1 MRNVAVPPLL
11 LSMIDSL
18 PEPHVLCD
26 RNYRIVAANQAY
38 RDLYSPV
45 GEPVGRKC
53 HEISHG
59 SAVPCDQAGETCP
72 LSLALQSQ
80 QRQRVMHL
88 HVSPD
93 GQQYVQVE
101 ITPLV
106 DPQEGVQLF
115 LERMEPVHVAQVGGP
130 ESRLVGKAPAFRRM
144 LEMVTRVSPTDTSVL
159 LLGESGSGKEIV
171 AHAIHEL
178 SQRAT
183 RPFVVVECASLT
195 ESLFESE
202 LFGHEK
208 GAFTGAVSSRKGLV
222 ESADGGTLFLDEV
235 GDIPLAMQ
243 VKLLRLIETGCFR
256 RVGSTELRCTNLRI
270 IAATHRDI
278 PAMVENGSF
287 RQDLFFRIGTFPIRI
302 PPLRERRADIE
313 PLAKVLLT
321 RLPKGRGLSLMP
333 SALEALKQ
341 HDYPGNVRELRNI
354 LERASLLCDGN
365 RVSEA
370 HVKAAI
376 DQSQWMLAANTSSRL
391 EPTAD
396 IAGEKSATSS
406 LKSAEHDHLL
416 ASLAQH
422 KGDRK
427 ALASALGISERTL
440 YRKLRAAKEFML
452 SRSPEPTY

>member
-1 MRNVAVPPLL
+1 MHVVAIPPLL
-11 LSMIDSL
+11 RSMIDSL

-26 RNYRIVAANQAY
+26 RDYRIVAANQAY

-72 LSLALQSQ
+72 LSSALRSH

-101 ITPLV
+101 ITPLI
-106 DPQEGVQLF
+106 DPEEGVVLF

-144 LEMVTRVSPTDTSVL
+144 LELVTRVSPTDTSVL

-171 AHAIHEL
+171 AHAVHEL
-178 SQRAT
+178 SQRAR

-208 GAFTGAVSSRKGLV
+208 GAFTGAVASRKGLV

-235 GDIPLAMQ
+235 GDIPLSMQ

-321 RLPKGRGLSLMP
+321 RIPKGRGLSLAP
-333 SALEALKQ
+333 SALAALEK

-365 RVSEA
+365 RISDA

-376 DQSQWMLAANTSSRL
+376 DQSQWMLGAEVSGTKR
-391 EPTAD
+391 TAFNSGD
-396 IAGEKSATSS
+396 SQPATSS
-406 LKSAEHDHLL
+406 LKAAENQHLL
-416 ASLAQH
+416 AALAQH
-422 KGDRK
+422 KGDKK
-427 ALASALGISERTL
+427 ALASALGVSERTL
-440 YRKLRAAKEFML
+440 YRKLRAARKSED
-452 SRSPEPTY
+452 ENNA